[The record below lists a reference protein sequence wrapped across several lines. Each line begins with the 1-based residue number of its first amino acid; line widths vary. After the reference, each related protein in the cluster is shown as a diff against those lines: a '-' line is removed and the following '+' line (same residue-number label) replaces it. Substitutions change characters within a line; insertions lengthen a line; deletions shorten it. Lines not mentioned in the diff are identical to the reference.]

1 MASVIQLKQQQKIYL
16 LISLYDVY
24 QELLNKHRRRMIYR
38 LFESFFASIRWVTNP
53 VPESP
58 VEKMICH
65 LLIIHLWG
73 LFILGWESW
82 GFKQLRCYGQRNT
95 LIFILVG
102 NRMESLILSIF
113 VQIQLSDSE
122 IRYFCL
128 KWWILK
134 GKKAI
139 FLPCKVSQ
147 LNQLDPSNESGSV
160 CHWPAAR
167 WHWQRRTDGPKK
179 QQADESRELS

>member
-1 MASVIQLKQQQKIYL
+1 MDPWLMSTVCGWEQPGEGGMPGCGQQPVWSSAPKDSSETAGDKSLMASVIQLKQQQKIYL
-16 LISLYDVY
+16 LISLYDAY

-38 LFESFFASIRWVTNP
+38 LFGSFFASIRWVTNP

-95 LIFILVG
+95 LIFILLG

-113 VQIQLSDSE
+113 VQI
-122 IRYFCL
+122 
-128 KWWILK
+128 
-134 GKKAI
+134 
-139 FLPCKVSQ
+139 
-147 LNQLDPSNESGSV
+147 
-160 CHWPAAR
+160 
-167 WHWQRRTDGPKK
+167 
-179 QQADESRELS
+179 